1 MLTDLADRQYADW
14 QIDKETSEL
23 EARSPAGS
31 TWRVATDQ
39 GGGRMRSRLV
49 LVRDGEDSEQSGETK
64 QPAADMGSE
73 PDSRPRIVWRRYG
86 ETHGAE

>member
-1 MLTDLADRQYADW
+1 MLTELADRQYADW

-31 TWRVATDQ
+31 TWRVAKDQ
-39 GGGRMRSRLV
+39 GGGRTRLV
-49 LVRDGEDSEQSGETK
+49 LVRDGEDGEQANETRR
-64 QPAADMGSE
+64 PAADTGSQ

-86 ETHGAE
+86 ETRTAE